1 MNRNDIRHILI
12 EKFNEDLGKRL
23 SLISCLPA
31 GSALAQAAKTAA
43 LPTAADVLNDYI
55 GQVEGEFVPAA
66 EAMPEDKYS
75 FAPSNG
81 EFKGVRTF
89 AEQVKHVA
97 AVNYLFGAAI
107 LQEKPPVDVNQ
118 GKGPDALQTKA
129 DIVQFLKDSFAYL
142 HKSLSSVTKE
152 NLVEPIKN
160 PFGDGTI
167 PACGSCARHRPSL
180 GPLRPDGGVPADERH
195 RPSRQPLDRALA
207 GDAPAMPHENGWFSR
222 VARRCY
228 LQPCARELAFL
239 FPLFQEAS
247 PDKQR
252 RFHERVVPRICLYAG
267 LNLPGV

>member
-1 MNRNDIRHILI
+1 MRVKLANV
-12 EKFNEDLGKRL
+12 L
-23 SLISCLPA
+23 SLIFLLACATL
-31 GSALAQAAKTAA
+31 ALAQDSKPAAAS
-43 LPTAADVLNDYI
+43 TAADVLNGYI

-129 DIVQFLKDSFAYL
+129 DIVKFLKDSFAYL

-167 PACGSCARHRPSL
+167 PRL
-180 GPLRPDGGVPADERH
+180 
-195 RPSRQPLDRALA
+195 
-207 GDAPAMPHENGWFSR
+207 
-222 VARRCY
+222 
-228 LQPCARELAFL
+228 
-239 FPLFQEAS
+239 
-247 PDKQR
+247 
-252 RFHERVVPRICLYAG
+252 RVVLLATGHPWDHYGQMVEYLRMSGIVPPASRR
-267 LNLPGV
+267 